1 VDVAIF
7 IGAWLLVGIGV
18 LFVAFS
24 GGPRRARVAY
34 LTGGRR
40 FFTLTMV
47 LIYVGLGVA
56 VHAIIIANRGEALG
70 ATSDLRN
77 EDAGKL
83 SKGKH
88 LFASTCATCHTL
100 AAANARGVTGPDLD
114 RIGPVNEAR
123 VLGAIKNGG
132 TGQGRMPAGLLEG
145 ANAQAVAAYVSKVAA
160 GNTPGG

>member
-1 VDVAIF
+1 MDVAIF
-7 IGAWLLVGIGV
+7 IAVWLLVGIGV
-18 LFVAFS
+18 IFVAFS
-24 GGPRRARVAY
+24 GGPSRARAAY

-40 FFTLTMV
+40 FFTFLML

-56 VHAIIIANRGEALG
+56 VPALIIANREEALG
-70 ATSDLRN
+70 ATSDLRGK
-77 EDAGKL
+77 DAGKL

-114 RIGPVNEAR
+114 RIGPVNQAR

-132 TGQGRMPAGLLEG
+132 TGQGRMPAGLLQG
-145 ANAQAVAAYVSKVAA
+145 SNAQAVAAYVSKVAS
-160 GNTPGG
+160 GSTPGG